1 MATIFSLG
9 SFYIG
14 VDDEKFNDIQ
24 IHLGKLRIE
33 YTGQPI
39 KTNNHGP
46 SSPSVDG
53 QEDGTIDESN
63 QSPPT
68 L

>member
-14 VDDEKFNDIQ
+14 IDDETFNDIQ

-33 YTGQPI
+33 YCGEHS
-39 KTNNHGP
+39 KEHGP
-46 SSPSVDG
+46 SSTPVNRS
-53 QEDGTIDESN
+53 EDGEIDESD
-63 QSPPT
+63 QPTPT

>member
-1 MATIFSLG
+1 MTTIFSLG

-14 VDDEKFNDIQ
+14 IDDEKFNDIQ

-33 YTGQPI
+33 YTGPSI
-39 KTNNHGP
+39 KSNNGS
-46 SSPSVDG
+46 SSPSSDG
-53 QEDGTIDESN
+53 QEDGETDESN